1 MAQILGQQAGQFAG
15 EAGRYQQVE
24 KVVFALEI
32 VVPRLSP
39 LPRQVE
45 KERVP
50 LAGTWTF
57 NGKHDIEVP
66 GEWVMQGFEVE
77 KGKEALYERTF
88 NIPARWEGQRVKLRC
103 NGIYSESR
111 ICINGKEVDSHLGG
125 FTAFELEEI
134 GHS

>member
-1 MAQILGQQAGQFAG
+1 MKRIYSCLLAALCVLFQLQA
-15 EAGRYQQVE
+15 
-24 KVVFALEI
+24 EI

-39 LPRQVE
+39 LPRQIE

-57 NGKHDIEVP
+57 NGKHNIEVP

-111 ICINGKEVDSHLGG
+111 ICINGKEVGSHLGG